1 MPPTERWLPQA
12 SSRAGVT
19 FRVKRVKS
27 RAHRDPGQDILEQ
40 AGVQIDRFRKRS
52 EKTRRQVEKV
62 VRTTAQQAL
71 VRGARTLRRQAD
83 DLQAGLKK
91 LSSKLARLEQG
102 RKPTRRATGSAKA
115 PARKRP
121 AASARRPRQKKAA

>member
-12 SSRAGVT
+12 SPPAGVAC
-19 FRVKRVKS
+19 RVKS
-27 RAHRDPGQDILEQ
+27 RAHLDPGQDILEQ
-40 AGVQIDRFRKRS
+40 AGVHIERFRKRS

-91 LSSKLARLEQG
+91 LSSKLARLEHG
-102 RKPTRRATGSAKA
+102 RKPARRATGSAKA
-115 PARKRP
+115 SARKRP
-121 AASARRPRQKKAA
+121 AVSTRRPRQKKAA

>member
-1 MPPTERWLPQA
+1 MQMLEL
-12 SSRAGVT
+12 
-19 FRVKRVKS
+19 FKS
-27 RAHRDPGQDILEQ
+27 LVGSLE
-40 AGVQIDRFRKRS
+40 AVFDRFRKRS

-102 RKPTRRATGSAKA
+102 RKPA
-115 PARKRP
+115 
-121 AASARRPRQKKAA
+121 

>member
-40 AGVQIDRFRKRS
+40 AGVHIERFRKRS

-91 LSSKLARLEQG
+91 LSSKLARLEHG
-102 RKPTRRATGSAKA
+102 RKPARRATGSAKA
-115 PARKRP
+115 SARKRP
-121 AASARRPRQKKAA
+121 AVSTRRPRQKKAA